1 MQADEGFLYPLER
14 AFFYIN
20 KPPMLLPHDDIEEI
34 EFGRPDGNMAA
45 STKTFDLIVRTRAP
59 GSQVSTQRLW
69 KHRLALPG
77 LRPETRRLFAIKLS
91 AGLPW
96 IVCEHLRARANVTP
110 QQQPNHACWELQ

>member
-1 MQADEGFLYPLER
+1 MAYFSLEPAVQPGSRKLRRGQSSCTANLNLSGPTQADEGFLYPLER

-59 GSQVSTQRLW
+59 GSQVSTQT
-69 KHRLALPG
+69 G
-77 LRPETRRLFAIKLS
+77 S
-91 AGLPW
+91 
-96 IVCEHLRARANVTP
+96 C
-110 QQQPNHACWELQ
+110 ACVQT